1 MKGEFEAA
9 LTAFQTKQTELAAL
23 PVSNQTEID
32 AKTVATA
39 ALETMKKAL
48 QKLQVESD
56 KAKKANDAY
65 IAQRQDKEAAEVAR
79 ALAERKELADGFAAA
94 TTEFKAQ

>member
-1 MKGEFEAA
+1 
-9 LTAFQTKQTELAAL
+9 
-23 PVSNQTEID
+23 
-32 AKTVATA
+32 
-39 ALETMKKAL
+39 MKKAL

-79 ALAERKELADGFAAA
+79 A
-94 TTEFKAQ
+94 